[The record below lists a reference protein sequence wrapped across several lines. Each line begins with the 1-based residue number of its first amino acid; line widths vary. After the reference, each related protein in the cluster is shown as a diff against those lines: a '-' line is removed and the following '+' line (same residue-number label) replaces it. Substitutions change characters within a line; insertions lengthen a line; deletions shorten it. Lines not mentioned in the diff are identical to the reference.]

1 MNSKTNLTTAKLRRT
16 LLIAALAIC
25 PILAINSSY
34 AQPQVVTATL
44 TAGGNNSITITQNQ
58 SFTLT
63 LAVTTNFVS
72 SGYSVFYQSTNGSGF
87 FRLVSRTN
95 TSPTFIDPV
104 DGPRPIFNDPTTANS
119 TAFGGNAGL
128 LDPVNDFDLGY
139 TGDQT
144 NNQAAGMFSLQ
155 TITIN
160 TLNAPA
166 GTYTIVLDRGVMT
179 YHPDPNTF
187 QDIAMAAS
195 FTVNVVPEPTTV
207 GLAVIGGGVL
217 LVGAWRKRRAQA

>member
-1 MNSKTNLTTAKLRRT
+1 MNLTTAKLRRT

-25 PILAINSSY
+25 PFVAINSSN

-44 TAGGNNSITITQNQ
+44 TSGGNNSITITQNQ

-72 SGYSVFYQSTNGSGF
+72 SGYTVFYQSTSGSGF

-95 TSPTFIDPV
+95 TSPIFNDPV
-104 DGPRPIFNDPTTANS
+104 DGPRPIFNDPTTTNGA
-119 TAFGGNAGL
+119 AFGGNAGL
-128 LDPVNDFDLGY
+128 LDPTNDFDLGY
-139 TGDQT
+139 TGDQI
-144 NNQAAGMFSLQ
+144 NNQPGGSFSLQ

-166 GTYTIVLDRGVMT
+166 GTYFITLDRGVMT

-187 QDIAMAAS
+187 QDVAMSAS

-217 LVGAWRKRRAQA
+217 LIGAWRKRRAQA